1 MSDNSHAKPEQPTF
15 TNYQKG
21 VVAILAFLQFSI
33 VLDFMVISPV
43 GALLMPALQ
52 INSSQFGLVVSCY
65 AFAAAASGILS
76 AGFADKFDRK
86 KILLFFYIGF
96 ILSTLFCALASSY
109 ALLMTAR
116 ILTGIFGG
124 VLSSIV
130 LSITTDLFPIEK
142 RGRVMGIVQTAFATS
157 QVFGIPLSLSLANHF
172 GWHAPFLFIVGVAS
186 IVGVVI
192 FTFLKPITE
201 HLALQKSGNAYQH
214 FLETI
219 RNPRY
224 LKGFSAVTL
233 LALGGYMIMP
243 FSSAFVVNNVGI
255 PLENLPLVYLATGG
269 AAMISGPILGRW
281 SDKIGKI
288 RLNQFGTALTISM
301 VLIFTHLPKVP
312 IYILMLSNSLLF
324 IGITARI
331 IASQAINSAVP
342 DMSSR
347 GSYMAI
353 SSAMQQISGG
363 IGAALAGFIVTV
375 NADQT
380 LSHFNVIGYIVA
392 VSAFITLIMLTKLA
406 RGLPAFQNARKPI

>member
-1 MSDNSHAKPEQPTF
+1 MPDPTKPVKPVF
-15 TNYQKG
+15 TTYQKG
-21 VVAILAFLQFSI
+21 VIAILAFLQFSI

-52 INSSQFGLVVSCY
+52 INSSQFGLVVSSY

-86 KILLFFYIGF
+86 KILLFFYTGF
-96 ILSTLFCALASSY
+96 TLSTLFCALASTY
-109 ALLMTAR
+109 YLLMIAR

-157 QVFGIPLSLSLANHF
+157 QVLGIPLSLSLANRF
-172 GWHAPFLFIVGVAS
+172 GWHAPFLFIVGIATV
-186 IVGVVI
+186 VGIII
-192 FTFLKPITE
+192 FNFLKPITG

-214 FLETI
+214 FLETV
-219 RNPRY
+219 RNPHY

-255 PLENLPLVYLATGG
+255 PLSDLPLVYLATGT
-269 AAMISGPILGRW
+269 AAMISGPLLGKW

-301 VLIFTHLPKVP
+301 VLIFTNLTKVP
-312 IYILMLSNSLLF
+312 IYVLMLSNSLLF

-363 IGAALAGFIVTV
+363 IGAGLAGFIVTV

-380 LSHFNVIGYIVA
+380 LSHFNIIGYIVA
-392 VSAFITLIMLTKLA
+392 ASAFITLIMLTRLA
-406 RGLPAFQNARKPI
+406 EGLPAFQKASKPI